1 MSWKNFIAAYEQLQQ
16 AAASGASLA
25 APWVKFARVACELR
39 GNPNLAPLDAAVRQA
54 AGGRDPATLR
64 VLEHGCASGKTTMAL
79 WAWGIVGAG
88 GVDLFDAPLMYNR
101 VATEVLG
108 LTEPRFHKYDGRALP
123 FPDATFDLVFSQQV
137 IEHVA
142 DGVYA
147 DYYAEEG
154 RVLKSGGIAY
164 HQVPHRLA
172 PLDTHTNTWFVH
184 YLPRRMRRPFYRWL
198 GHDPDYVEDLL
209 NLRMPGAHRV
219 MAERFIGPTR
229 DMTMDRLKAGYD
241 AEYYKGTRWMRRLLG
256 ICVSSPVGSHLLAPV
271 VRNLAIIDTV
281 SVKRS

>member
-1 MSWKNFIAAYEQLQQ
+1 MTWKSFIAAYEGLQQ
-16 AAASGASLA
+16 AVSSGAALDE
-25 APWVKFARVACELR
+25 PWANFAEVARGLR
-39 GNPNLAPLDAAVRQA
+39 ANPNLAPLDAALREA
-54 AGGRDPATLR
+54 AGGRDPTTLR

-79 WAWGIVGAG
+79 WAWGVVGAC
-88 GVDLFDAPLMYNR
+88 GVDIFSAPLMYNR

-108 LTEPRFHKYDGRALP
+108 LTEPRFHKYDGRSLP
-123 FPDATFDLVFSQQV
+123 FADSSFDLVFSQQV

-142 DGVYA
+142 DDVY
-147 DYYAEEG
+147 DNYYAEEG
-154 RVLKSGGIAY
+154 RVLKPGGIAY

-184 YLPRRMRRPFYRWL
+184 YLPRHMRRPFYRWL

-209 NLRMPGAHRV
+209 NLRMPGTHRA
-219 MAERFIGPTR
+219 MAERLIGATR
-229 DMTMDRLKAGYD
+229 DMTIERLKAGYD

-256 ICVSSPVGSHLLAPV
+256 ICVKSQAGSRLLAPIL
-271 VRNLAIIDTV
+271 RNLAIIDTV